1 MAKEAETFVIK
12 IDGSR
17 DATWQGEVTWAE
29 EKSEKH
35 FRSALELIKYID
47 CLLYTSFIQ
56 RRQAMKPFKV
66 RWLVLTNGL

>member
-17 DATWQGEVTWAE
+17 DAKWQGEVTWAE

-47 CLLYTSFIQ
+47 GALIQ
-56 RRQAMKPFKV
+56 AASDKK
-66 RWLVLTNGL
+66 

>member
-35 FRSALELIKYID
+35 FLIFIELINY
-47 CLLYTSFIQ
+47 L
-56 RRQAMKPFKV
+56 
-66 RWLVLTNGL
+66 